1 MPPRRLMAI
10 GRRQV
15 LFDQVAHVGEG
26 RKVHNEWIVNGRGK
40 RRDQF
45 SSGWA
50 RKHSYATMDSSPMAT
65 GIAARHDGKIG
76 VAAENPS
83 QGGAAQNLGV
93 RTEAAYF
100 NCDEIE
106 EKVVLS
112 FVPRPFTTLIIAT
125 EMPAAIRPYSMAV
138 AAVSSFRKALSVRIM
153 PRL

>member
-1 MPPRRLMAI
+1 MSSVTRAMGVSFGGSSIPPHVFALARHASAAIARIRTLVVTAPRAI
-10 GRRQV
+10 GMV
-15 LFDQVAHVGEG
+15 LADPAGVVAN
-26 RKVHNEWIVNGRGK
+26 R
-40 RRDQF
+40 
-45 SSGWA
+45 
-50 RKHSYATMDSSPMAT
+50 
-65 GIAARHDGKIG
+65 ARHDGKIG

-83 QGGAAQNLGV
+83 QGGAAQNFGV

-100 NCDEIE
+100 SCDDIE